1 MERVHV
7 FDIASSRWYEQE
19 TTAEEDIFPRKREE
33 FCAVVASAEDGSSH
47 NIYIYAGWDF
57 SVNSDWDTLTTDVY
71 VLSLPSFHWIPVS
84 RGLQP
89 RTKNKCAKVQQHYLI
104 SYRGELQPDAPCDK
118 NQGLQIFD
126 ISTLDWTESFTVS
139 GESKY
144 TVPEKVYSII
154 GGE

>member
-7 FDIASSRWYEQE
+7 FDIASNSWFEQE
-19 TTAEEDIFPRKREE
+19 TTAENGIFPSKRQE
-33 FCAVVASAEDGSSH
+33 FCTVVASAGDGSSH
-47 NIYIYAGWDF
+47 NIYIYAGWD
-57 SVNSDWDTLTTDVY
+57 LQLRAKDVY

-84 RGLQP
+84 IGLQP
-89 RTKNKCAKVQQHYLI
+89 RINHRCAKFQQHYLI
-104 SYRGELQPDAPCDK
+104 SYRGGGPDSTPCDT

-126 ISTLDWTESFTVS
+126 LSTLEWTESFTVS

-144 TVPEKVYSII
+144 TVPEKVHSII

>member
-19 TTAEEDIFPRKREE
+19 TTAEKDIFPSKRQE

-47 NIYIYAGWDF
+47 NIYIYAGWNEQ
-57 SVNSDWDTLTTDVY
+57 VLAQDVY
-71 VLSLPSFHWIPVS
+71 VLSLPSFHWIRVS
-84 RGLQP
+84 GGLQP
-89 RTKNKCAKVQQHYLI
+89 RIDHKCAKVQEHYLI
-104 SYRGELQPDAPCDK
+104 SYRGGVPEGTPCDT

-126 ISTLDWTESFTVS
+126 ISTLEWTESFTVS

-144 TVPEKVYSII
+144 TVPKKVYSII

>member
-19 TTAEEDIFPRKREE
+19 TTAEKDIFPSKRQE

-47 NIYIYAGWDF
+47 NIYIYAGWNEE
-57 SVNSDWDTLTTDVY
+57 VLAQDVY
-71 VLSLPSFHWIPVS
+71 VLSLPSFHWIRVS
-84 RGLQP
+84 SGLQP
-89 RTKNKCAKVQQHYLI
+89 RIDHKCAKVQEHYLI
-104 SYRGELQPDAPCDK
+104 SYRGTVLGGAPCDT

-126 ISTLDWTESFTVS
+126 ISTLEWTESFMVS
-139 GESKY
+139 GEFKY
-144 TVPEKVYSII
+144 TVPKKVYSII

>member
-7 FDIASSRWYEQE
+7 FDIASSRWYDQE
-19 TTAEEDIFPRKREE
+19 TTAENDIFPRKRIQ

-47 NIYIYAGWDF
+47 NIYIYAGLD
-57 SVNSDWDTLTTDVY
+57 NDNNAKDVY

-84 RGLQP
+84 RVVQRRLGH
-89 RTKNKCAKVQQHYLI
+89 KCARVQERYLV
-104 SYRGELQPDAPCDK
+104 SYRGDVPGYLPCDT

-126 ISTLDWTESFTVS
+126 ISTSQWTESFTVS